1 MFKEMQM
8 KAQPFKIDTLS
19 KYIIQTWHQAMK
31 TLHCRVRYS
40 TELQMCFF
48 SQTKIVQIQGYEN
61 VFSLFLP
68 FNNVHLWSPFPGGR
82 SVKKEKWIS
91 DRRDGFKKQSWTTT
105 KIFNLEDNKGPRLL
119 SRQRLQAWHQRWVH
133 RGNFRCWT
141 SASVVHHL
149 LRVHGGGMDLR
160 IPDGWFVYPLL
171 RGMLN
176 KIVFKCRELD
186 IITVSIYVQI
196 FNIERA
202 MLSTIILEWNFLIDC
217 RLSCQKFYHQD
228 R

>member
-1 MFKEMQM
+1 MYIVLQINSRKVFKFYCYSFCFFLCLKRCKWRRNHLKLIHCQNIS
-8 KAQPFKIDTLS
+8 FKHGIRL
-19 KYIIQTWHQAMK
+19 
-31 TLHCRVRYS
+31 CRVTYS

-68 FNNVHLWSPFPGGR
+68 FNNVHLWSPSPGGR

-133 RGNFRCWT
+133 RGNFRCWR

-149 LRVHGGGMDLR
+149 LRVHGGGVDLR
-160 IPDGWFVYPLL
+160 LPDGWHVHTLL
-171 RGMLN
+171 RGMSN
-176 KIVFKCRELD
+176 K
-186 IITVSIYVQI
+186 
-196 FNIERA
+196 
-202 MLSTIILEWNFLIDC
+202 
-217 RLSCQKFYHQD
+217 
-228 R
+228 